1 MASWVAHQQSRPPG
15 LSLRQLFCLY
25 SLPPPSLLC
34 RLAATSCRGG
44 LRSALGDPWCCN
56 WSSKA
61 PAAALGPQ
69 LAVAATLRSGA
80 NFCMCQARVS
90 ACCSSRFRRAGLRFW
105 CYVCPLL
112 AAGKRFFDFDR
123 IRQEIMAETERVTGA
138 NKGISDKAIR
148 LKICSP
154 HVL

>member
-1 MASWVAHQQSRPPG
+1 M
-15 LSLRQLFCLY
+15 RQ
-25 SLPPPSLLC
+25 
-34 RLAATSCRGG
+34 
-44 LRSALGDPWCCN
+44 
-56 WSSKA
+56 
-61 PAAALGPQ
+61 
-69 LAVAATLRSGA
+69 VH
-80 NFCMCQARVS
+80 VS
-90 ACCSSRFRRAGLRFW
+90 ACCPGRLCRRAGITVD
-105 CYVCPLL
+105 VCPLL